1 MTHRDK
7 RCVLHIGRRE
17 IHLRQFTGRYAPATA
32 VRIGHKIGEHH
43 RLFTH
48 RIAHGKKAFVF
59 LVEQEQVLFRTE
71 KQVIRIQRY
80 HPVNSPVRDSRHPEH
95 FESMSVVTV
104 QSATGSEPHEA
115 FRIFCHGMN
124 VVVRQSVVHVQ
135 YLKIL
140 LGKCLCTRR
149 KKRGNTK
156 ERYNEQA
163 EFIFHF
169 SD

>member
-7 RCVLHIGRRE
+7 RCVLHKGGRE
-17 IHLRQFTGRYAPATA
+17 IHFRQFTGRYAPATA

-43 RLFTH
+43 RLFAH

-71 KQVIRIQRY
+71 KQVIHIQRY
-80 HPVNSPVRDSRHPEH
+80 YPVYSPVRDSRHPEH
-95 FESMSVVTV
+95 FEGTSVVTV
-104 QSATGSEPHEA
+104 QSAAGSEPHESL
-115 FRIFCHGMN
+115 RILCHGMN
-124 VVVRQSVVHVQ
+124 VIVRQSVVHVQ

-149 KKRGNTK
+149 KKRENTK
-156 ERYNEQA
+156 KRYNEQA
-163 EFIFHF
+163 VYIFHF

>member
-1 MTHRDK
+1 MTHRNK
-7 RCVLHIGRRE
+7 RCVLHKRGRK
-17 IHLRQFTGRYAPATA
+17 IHLRQFTGRYAPATT
-32 VRIGHKIGEHH
+32 VRIGHKVGEHH
-43 RLFTH
+43 RLFAH
-48 RIAHGKKAFVF
+48 RIAYRKKTFVF
-59 LVEQEQVLFRTE
+59 LVEQEQVLLRTE
-71 KQVIRIQRY
+71 KQVIRIQRH

-95 FESMSVVTV
+95 FEGMPVVTV
-104 QSATGSEPHEA
+104 QSAAGSEPHEA
-115 FRIFCHGMN
+115 FRILCHGMN

-149 KKRGNTK
+149 KKRENTK

-163 EFIFHF
+163 VYIFHF

>member
-1 MTHRDK
+1 MTHRNK
-7 RCVLHIGRRE
+7 RCVLHIGGRKS
-17 IHLRQFTGRYAPATA
+17 HLRQFTGRYAPAAA

-59 LVEQEQVLFRTE
+59 LVEQEQVLLRTE

-104 QSATGSEPHEA
+104 QYRARNSRHKTTGRTTPSAC
-115 FRIFCHGMN
+115 RD
-124 VVVRQSVVHVQ
+124 R
-135 YLKIL
+135 
-140 LGKCLCTRR
+140 
-149 KKRGNTK
+149 
-156 ERYNEQA
+156 
-163 EFIFHF
+163 
-169 SD
+169 SDRAV